1 MSEKQSK
8 ELSLLVSDE
17 LEMPTNQHEDFDYRS
32 LGLVCGIEIHQQLD
46 SACKLFCGCP
56 TKLREV
62 EESNC
67 EFFRYLRPS
76 RSELGEIDRAALEE
90 VLVSRKFIYKSYDT
104 TCLVEAD
111 EEPPRKINP
120 NALEISLVIARLLK
134 MRIVDEVQT
143 MRKTVIDGSNTS
155 GFQRTAYIA
164 SDGYIE
170 TSYGKVGIGIL
181 CLEEEAARII
191 EDRGDE
197 LVYSL
202 DRLGIPLVEIGTAP
216 DIVSPAHARESAQIL
231 GMILRSTG
239 RVKRGLGTIR
249 QDVNVS
255 IKGGS
260 RVEIKGVQ
268 DLNLIDK
275 IVELE
280 VARQVRL
287 LEIRDELQR
296 RGAGADCQIADITQ
310 VFTSTCSK
318 VIESSIKKDGV
329 VLACVLKGFDGL
341 IRKEVQ
347 PNRRLGTE
355 LSDRAKRA
363 GVGGI
368 FHTDELPAYGITA
381 DEVNSVRHILKATDQ
396 DCVVMVTAPQD
407 RARKALQG
415 VADRAKESLKGV
427 PEETRRALPDGTSE
441 YMRPLPGSARMY
453 PETDVPSV
461 VVDDQM
467 LKGLV
472 LPELFAERAIRFER
486 DYGLNQELS
495 KVMASS
501 PNYQLFEEIQKRHNL
516 NPSIVVRAL
525 ETVPIELSREGVPVA
540 NLSDQH
546 YLDSFALVSAGR
558 VAKEGLV
565 DLLRALAEHPE
576 IRAADAAQNAGLD
589 GVDASGVEIVVH
601 EIVLAKADLVRSKGE
616 RAIGPLMGLVMKE
629 LRGKADGALVSAILK
644 KEIQNILN
652 E

>member
-1 MSEKQSK
+1 
-8 ELSLLVSDE
+8 
-17 LEMPTNQHEDFDYRS
+17 MPTNQCEEFDYRT

-46 SACKLFCGCP
+46 SASKLFCGCP

-62 EESNC
+62 GDSDF
-67 EFFRYLRPS
+67 EFFRYLRPA

-111 EEPPRKINP
+111 EEPPREINP
-120 NALEISLVIARLLK
+120 EAMEISLIIAKLLK

-170 TSYGKVGIGIL
+170 TASGKVGIGIL

-191 EDRGDE
+191 DDRGDE

-216 DIVSPAHARESAQIL
+216 DIISPAHARESAQIL

-260 RVEIKGVQ
+260 RVEVKGVQ

-280 VARQVRL
+280 ALRQVRL

-296 RGAGADCQIADITQ
+296 RKASADGQ
-310 VFTSTCSK
+310 VTDVTHLFTSTGSK
-318 VIESSIKKDGV
+318 VVKSSMKNRGV

-341 IRKEVQ
+341 VGKEVQ
-347 PNRRLGTE
+347 PGRRLGTE

-368 FHTDELPAYGITA
+368 FHTDELPAYGITTEEVA
-381 DEVNSVRHILKATDQ
+381 AVRDLLNASDE
-396 DCVVMVTAPQD
+396 DCVVMVTAPMD
-407 RARKALQG
+407 RAQKALQG
-415 VADRAKESLKGV
+415 VAARAREALAGV
-427 PEETRRALPDGTSE
+427 PEETRRALPDGASE

-461 VVDDQM
+461 VIDDQM
-467 LKGLV
+467 LNKLV
-472 LPELFAERAIRFER
+472 LPELFAERAARFER

-495 KVMASS
+495 KVMAAS
-501 PNYQLFEEIQKRHNL
+501 PNYQLFEDIQK
-516 NPSIVVRAL
+516 
-525 ETVPIELSREGVPVA
+525 TV
-540 NLSDQH
+540 
-546 YLDSFALVSAGR
+546 
-558 VAKEGLV
+558 
-565 DLLRALAEHPE
+565 
-576 IRAADAAQNAGLD
+576 
-589 GVDASGVEIVVH
+589 
-601 EIVLAKADLVRSKGE
+601 
-616 RAIGPLMGLVMKE
+616 
-629 LRGKADGALVSAILK
+629 
-644 KEIQNILN
+644 
-652 E
+652 

>member
-1 MSEKQSK
+1 
-8 ELSLLVSDE
+8 
-17 LEMPTNQHEDFDYRS
+17 MPTNQCEEFDYRT

-46 SACKLFCGCP
+46 SATKLFCGCP

-62 EESNC
+62 GDSDF

-90 VLVSRKFIYKSYDT
+90 VLVSRKFFYKSYDT

-111 EEPPRKINP
+111 EEPPREINP
-120 NALEISLVIARLLK
+120 EALEITLVIAKLLK
-134 MRIVDEVQT
+134 MRVVDEVQT

-155 GFQRTAYIA
+155 GFQRTAYVA

-170 TSYGKVGIGIL
+170 TSSGKVGIGVL

-260 RVEIKGVQ
+260 RVEVKGVQ

-280 VARQVRL
+280 VFRQVRL

-296 RGAGADCQIADITQ
+296 RKASANCQITDVTKL
-310 VFTSTCSK
+310 FSSTESK
-318 VIESSIKKDGV
+318 VVKSSMKNGGV

-341 IRKEVQ
+341 VGKEVQ
-347 PNRRLGTE
+347 PGRRLGTE

-368 FHTDELPAYGITA
+368 FHTDELPAYGITTEEVAAVRSLLNA
-381 DEVNSVRHILKATDQ
+381 DDD
-396 DCVVMVTAPQD
+396 DCVVLVTAPMD
-407 RARKALQG
+407 RAQKALQG
-415 VADRAKESLKGV
+415 VAARARDALAGV
-427 PEETRRALPDGTSE
+427 PEETRRALPDGASE

-461 VVDDQM
+461 VIDDQM
-467 LKGLV
+467 LNKLV
-472 LPELFAERAIRFER
+472 LPELFAERAARFER

-501 PNYQLFEEIQKRHNL
+501 PNYQLFEEIQKRYNL
-516 NPSIVVRAL
+516 APSIAVRAL

-540 NLSDQH
+540 NLTDQH
-546 YLDSFALVSAGR
+546 YLDSFALASDGR
-558 VAKEGLV
+558 VAKEGLI
-565 DLLRALAEHPE
+565 DLLRALAQHPE
-576 IRAADAAQNAGLD
+576 LCAADAALGAGLT
-589 GVDASGVEIVVH
+589 GVGTSGVEDVVH
-601 EIVLAKADLVRSKGE
+601 NVVSGKADLVRSKGE
-616 RAIGPLMGLVMKE
+616 RAIAPLMGLVMKE

-652 E
+652 Q

>member
-1 MSEKQSK
+1 
-8 ELSLLVSDE
+8 
-17 LEMPTNQHEDFDYRS
+17 MPTNQCEEFDYRT

-46 SACKLFCGCP
+46 SASKLFCGCP

-62 EESNC
+62 EESDF
-67 EFFRYLRPS
+67 EFFRYLRPA
-76 RSELGEIDRAALEE
+76 RSEMGEIDRAALEE

-111 EEPPRKINP
+111 EEPPREINSE
-120 NALEISLVIARLLK
+120 ALEISLIIAKLLK
-134 MRIVDEVQT
+134 MRVVDEVQT

-170 TSYGKVGIGIL
+170 TSSGKVGIGIL

-191 EDRGDE
+191 EDNGDE

-260 RVEIKGVQ
+260 RVEVKGVQ

-280 VARQVRL
+280 ALRQVRL

-296 RGAGADCQIADITQ
+296 RKASVNSHVTDVTHL
-310 VFTSTCSK
+310 FSSTGSK
-318 VIESSIKKDGV
+318 VVKSSMKNGGV

-341 IRKEVQ
+341 VGKEVQ
-347 PNRRLGTE
+347 PERRLGTE

-381 DEVNSVRHILKATDQ
+381 EEVADVRSLLNAAEE
-396 DCVVMVTAPQD
+396 DCVVMVTAPLD
-407 RARKALQG
+407 RARKALKG
-415 VADRAKESLKGV
+415 VMDRAREALAGV
-427 PEETRRALPDGTSE
+427 PEETRRALPDGASE

-461 VVDDQM
+461 VIDDQM
-467 LKGLV
+467 LNKLI
-472 LPELFAERAIRFER
+472 LPELFAERAARFER

-501 PNYQLFEEIQKRHNL
+501 PNYQLFEEIQRQYNL
-516 NPSIVVRAL
+516 APSIVVRAL
-525 ETVPIELSREGVPVA
+525 ETVPIELSREDVPVA
-540 NLSDQH
+540 NLTDQH
-546 YLDSFALVSAGR
+546 YLESFALVSEGR
-558 VAKEGLV
+558 VAKDGLI

-576 IRAADAAQNAGLD
+576 LCAADAAIGAGLT
-589 GVDASGVEIVVH
+589 GVGASDVEYVVH
-601 EIVLAKADLVRSKGE
+601 DVVSGKADLVRSKGE
-616 RAIGPLMGLVMKE
+616 RSIAPLMGLVMKE

-652 E
+652 Q